1 MSTDVGYPDNDDGR
15 SNETGRVSLL
25 SVHQML
31 SRIQLDIQTLRQDV
45 HYMRESQMNREQ
57 ANERRFNDQE
67 NRIRTLEAN
76 RIDPSRIHTIES
88 KRYLEARS
96 VTTVFAI
103 LLPICAIIVAI
114 IAIIVK

>member
-1 MSTDVGYPDNDDGR
+1 MSIDVGYPDNDDGR
-15 SNETGRVSLL
+15 SNETGRVNMLSL
-25 SVHQML
+25 HQML
-31 SRIQLDIQTLRQDV
+31 SRIHLDVQTLRQDV

-67 NRIRTLEAN
+67 NRLRVIEA
-76 RIDPSRIHTIES
+76 
-88 KRYLEARS
+88 KRYLEPRS

-103 LLPICAIIVAI
+103 LLPICAVVVSI

>member
-1 MSTDVGYPDNDDGR
+1 MSIDVGYPDNDDGR

-31 SRIQLDIQTLRQDV
+31 SRIHLDVQTLRQDV

-67 NRIRTLEAN
+67 NRLRVIEA
-76 RIDPSRIHTIES
+76 
-88 KRYLEARS
+88 KRYLEPRS

-103 LLPICAIIVAI
+103 LLPICAVVVSI

>member
-1 MSTDVGYPDNDDGR
+1 MSIDVGYPDNDDGR

-31 SRIQLDIQTLRQDV
+31 SRIHLDVQTLRQDV

-57 ANERRFNDQE
+57 ATERRFNDQE
-67 NRIRTLEAN
+67 MRIRA
-76 RIDPSRIHTIES
+76 IEN

-96 VTTVFAI
+96 FAAVFGVVFPAI
-103 LLPICAIIVAI
+103 AIVVSI
-114 IAIIVK
+114 IAIIAK

>member
-1 MSTDVGYPDNDDGR
+1 MSIDVGYPDNDDGR
-15 SNETGRVSLL
+15 SNETGRVNMLSL
-25 SVHQML
+25 HQML
-31 SRIQLDIQTLRQDV
+31 SRIHLDVQTLRQDV

-67 NRIRTLEAN
+67 NRLRVIEA
-76 RIDPSRIHTIES
+76 
-88 KRYLEARS
+88 KRYLEPRS

-103 LLPICAIIVAI
+103 LLPICAVIVSI